1 MYAVGRGRD
10 TRGAM
15 SVFRVGGRAE
25 EYIMAD
31 HLPPHNYGVR
41 PWGVGFEMSPGQN
54 DIMRA
59 DIWSASHLF
68 TSCRHGLGMR
78 DIMGLTCPTTVLRT
92 CMWRRHGSEW
102 RRREIVRVC
111 ALRKSEF

>member
-1 MYAVGRGRD
+1 
-10 TRGAM
+10 M
-15 SVFRVGGRAE
+15 SVFRVGGKAE

-54 DIMRA
+54 DIMRGYLVG
-59 DIWSASHLF
+59 ITPLHILP
-68 TSCRHGLGMR
+68 TRTQLGMR
-78 DIMGLTCPTTVLRT
+78 DIMGVTCPTTMLGT
-92 CMWRRHGSEW
+92 CMWRRHGSQR
-102 RRREIVRVC
+102 RRREIARVC

>member
-1 MYAVGRGRD
+1 
-10 TRGAM
+10 M

-54 DIMRA
+54 DIMRGYLVGITPLHIPPT
-59 DIWSASHLF
+59 DWGWE
-68 TSCRHGLGMR
+68 TSW
-78 DIMGLTCPTTVLRT
+78 V
-92 CMWRRHGSEW
+92 
-102 RRREIVRVC
+102 
-111 ALRKSEF
+111 

>member
-15 SVFRVGGRAE
+15 RVFRVGGRAE

-68 TSCRHGLGMR
+68 TSGRRTGDERHHGCDVPHNHLG
-78 DIMGLTCPTTVLRT
+78 DVHVEEAWI
-92 CMWRRHGSEW
+92 
-102 RRREIVRVC
+102 RV
-111 ALRKSEF
+111 APS

>member
-1 MYAVGRGRD
+1 
-10 TRGAM
+10 M

-54 DIMRA
+54 DIMRGYLVGITPLHILPTRTG
-59 DIWSASHLF
+59 DE
-68 TSCRHGLGMR
+68 RH
-78 DIMGLTCPTTVLRT
+78 
-92 CMWRRHGSEW
+92 HGCDVPHNQVGDVHVEEAWITAAPS
-102 RRREIVRVC
+102 
-111 ALRKSEF
+111 

>member
-1 MYAVGRGRD
+1 
-10 TRGAM
+10 M

-54 DIMRA
+54 DIMLRGYLVGITPLHILPTRTG
-59 DIWSASHLF
+59 DE
-68 TSCRHGLGMR
+68 RH
-78 DIMGLTCPTTVLRT
+78 
-92 CMWRRHGSEW
+92 HGSDVPHNRLEDVHVEEAW
-102 RRREIVRVC
+102 IRV
-111 ALRKSEF
+111 APS